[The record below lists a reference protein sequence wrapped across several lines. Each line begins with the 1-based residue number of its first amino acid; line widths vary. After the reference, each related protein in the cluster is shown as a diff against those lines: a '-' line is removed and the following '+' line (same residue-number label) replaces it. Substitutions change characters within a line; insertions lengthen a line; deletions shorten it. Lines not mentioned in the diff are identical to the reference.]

1 MSQREPTAAG
11 AAGVVA
17 ALRATLRA
25 RLVASLGGMRRPE
38 LREIALASYR
48 RERVTELTFPIGM
61 ALMQGGFVGVVADKV
76 FHVHPALLALI
87 SAASMF
93 GNLSSFF
100 WARVADG
107 RRKLPVLLG
116 LLSGCAAC
124 IAAIALVPISPT
136 GSLLIAASVIACQL
150 LQAGL
155 SAVRG
160 LVWTLN
166 YPRDV
171 RGRITARLSI
181 LTTLTMTF
189 VSLAAG
195 AVLDAHPESFRWLY
209 AAGAVAAVAG
219 VFVFSGVRLI
229 GEAEQIALERDAR
242 SPLGLDLPP
251 ARGMFGVL
259 RSDRAFARYEVWQF
273 VLGASNMM
281 IEAPLIYLVS
291 RELQASYM
299 ASIALTQAIPLGLSV
314 VMMPLWAAWLD
325 RVHVLDFRAGH
336 SWLFTFSTLLT
347 WTGALAGSLWLIGAG
362 RVLSGI
368 ARGGGSLAWSLGHND
383 FAAPDRVTLY
393 MGIHVTLTGLRGAI
407 APFLGMLLYVGWV
420 ERALPGVGA
429 AIPGFGGIGAQV
441 FVVSAAL
448 SVMATFGFNA
458 LARERSAAR

>member
-1 MSQREPTAAG
+1 MSEREPSAAD
-11 AAGVVA
+11 AAA
-17 ALRATLRA
+17 RPATLRA
-25 RLVASLGGMRRPE
+25 RLGAARERMRRPE
-38 LREIALASYR
+38 LHAVALASYR
-48 RERVTELTFPIGM
+48 RERITELTFPVGM
-61 ALMQGGFVGVVADKV
+61 ALMHGGFVGVVADKV

-100 WARVADG
+100 WARLADG
-107 RRKLPVLLG
+107 RRKVPLLVA
-116 LLSGCAAC
+116 LLSGCVTCTAV
-124 IAAIALVPISPT
+124 IGLVPASPE
-136 GSLLIAASVIACQL
+136 GSLLLAGSVIACHL
-150 LQAGL
+150 LQGGL

-171 RGRITARLSI
+171 RGRVTARLAI
-181 LTTLTMTF
+181 LTTLTITL

-195 AVLDAHPESFRWLY
+195 AVLDAEPASFHWLY
-209 AAGAVAAVAG
+209 AGGAAIAALG
-219 VFVFSGVRLI
+219 VFAFAGVRLM
-229 GEAEQIALERDAR
+229 GEAEQVALERDAR
-242 SPLGLDLPP
+242 AP
-251 ARGMFGVL
+251 AGALAPASRGMLGVL
-259 RSDRAFARYEVWQF
+259 RSDSAFARYQVWQF

-291 RELQASYM
+291 RELQASYLV
-299 ASIALTQAIPLGLSV
+299 SIALTQAIPLGLSV
-314 VMMPLWAAWLD
+314 VMMPFWAAWFD

-347 WTGALAGSLWLIGAG
+347 WTGALTGSLWLVGAG

-393 MGIHVTLTGLRGAI
+393 MGIHVTLTGVRGAI

-420 ERALPGVGA
+420 ERALPGLGA
-429 AIPGFGGIGAQV
+429 SLPGFGGIGAQV
-441 FVVSAAL
+441 FLVSAAL
-448 SVMATFGFNA
+448 SVMATLGFNA
-458 LARERSAAR
+458 LARERRP